1 MREMLKEIARTRQ
14 QETGVVS
21 FTADDYMDDGTRISL
36 NIVIDQSQVI
46 ISLLANSVR
55 WNHGTFSSC

>member
-1 MREMLKEIARTRQ
+1 MRDMLKEIARTRQ

-36 NIVIDQSQVI
+36 NIVIDQSQVTSL
-46 ISLLANSVR
+46 SLLTVTCVMES
-55 WNHGTFSSC
+55 